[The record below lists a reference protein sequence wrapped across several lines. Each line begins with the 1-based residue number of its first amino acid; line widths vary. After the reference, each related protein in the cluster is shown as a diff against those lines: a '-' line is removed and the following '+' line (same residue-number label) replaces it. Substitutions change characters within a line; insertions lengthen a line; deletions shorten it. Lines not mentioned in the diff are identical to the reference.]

1 MKLPLSRTRAK
12 LVHLAKGFVFDQGG
26 FQKMLDLR
34 RRHQLQDLIG
44 FRGQWD
50 EHRRFQI
57 EYLKKQGLMPSH
69 DFLEIGCGPLT
80 GGMPIIEYLAPNK
93 YIGLDIRSSV
103 LNLSWGEVG
112 IAGLSEKNPR
122 LICSSDFGASELGNH
137 QVAFAMAFSVLFH
150 LSDELL
156 SKLLNEIRGRLK
168 SSGRFIANVNTD
180 IDDSTWLQF
189 PFLKRSISDYEAVAE
204 LAGLSVIQLGTLE
217 QNDFRLLNSERKN
230 VILSFSRRA

>member
-1 MKLPLSRTRAK
+1 MRSVDRRDADHRIPSAEQIHWPRYQKLCFKS
-12 LVHLAKGFVFDQGG
+12 FV
-26 FQKMLDLR
+26 
-34 RRHQLQDLIG
+34 
-44 FRGQWD
+44 
-50 EHRRFQI
+50 
-57 EYLKKQGLMPSH
+57 
-69 DFLEIGCGPLT
+69 
-80 GGMPIIEYLAPNK
+80 
-93 YIGLDIRSSV
+93 
-103 LNLSWGEVG
+103 GEVG